1 MKSNLRCGTAALAI
15 MGMWIAPCAAQ
26 GIEQGDSR
34 AETDAALSAPASTA
48 QDAAAPQGGG
58 TAADGSTSSSSSQAD
73 VPAITQADRSEKDAT
88 DQPRDT
94 SAEAQ
99 ELLTGKPSPTKEA
112 AARAKDGRG
121 QSGDGPR
128 VSNTSG
134 RLEGDLVVVGLK
146 ESAATARNAKRKA
159 SQIVDVVLAQ
169 DIGKLPDRNVT
180 EAISRL
186 PGVQITRERGEGA
199 NVRIRGLSNVM
210 TTVNGSQTFSG
221 NDRGAALNLV
231 PSDLVAAVEV
241 FKTRTPDQIEGSQT
255 GVVNITMRRP
265 TDFKNGST
273 YTLNAGVD
281 YADQVGRYNPNVSA
295 IVAHTGD
302 TAIGRMGFLV
312 NGSFTY
318 FRYNEGRRINGF
330 PGRIGDT
337 RQIVEPSTTP
347 SDIFMPATV
356 NFASADGWTRRAA
369 LSISTDW
376 APTDQLRVIVEGGF
390 SNNRRY
396 YTDSNFDMYLFDPL
410 QRLSNIVLNDDGRS
424 VKSVSV
430 DGPAPIGPGRQS
442 LDGEQRNYNARLQ
455 AEYKTERFE
464 AVGWINYQRSN
475 DEYDNLYHWTRFNQ
489 SPGYDV
495 VFNTDKDPRG
505 GPDITFK
512 GVDLLDPAN
521 YRYVDGFAQGR
532 GYGLSREIEAKADL
546 KLNTFGNFIDYFK
559 FGYRYATRNYANN
572 NGGRSWGELRVPI
585 SSLPG
590 YELTQ
595 VPRGFVGTGAAS
607 NASWLMGSAA
617 SFRQAFPT
625 FISLIDDIDPVLTG
639 LKPRY
644 DWWAFFSGS
653 ESSHAAY
660 GMAHY
665 NVKLLFPIDGVVGVR
680 VVNQMNALSGVQ
692 NVIGNVV
699 EDGITRIEETRS
711 PVASD
716 GNFLDVMPSANAVI
730 HFTKNLQ
737 LRLAYTRDV
746 GRPSVFDLNPV
757 VTYDITNG
765 GQPRGSGGNP
775 NLGPVTTTKYD
786 ASLEW
791 YFGSAG
797 SVSLAVWQWDQNGFL
812 ARRALPETLPQGIGN
827 PNVPALVDRWRNLGR
842 GRHRG
847 IEGAATTF
855 FTFLPGILK
864 SFGASVNGTL
874 NITRQAYP
882 VFDAEENA
890 SYVYGPYLY
899 VSKYVYNLQGFFEKS
914 GLNVRVAYNWQSRQQ
929 IQRVA
934 DNPFANRYLDP
945 IDRLDMSVSYDISK
959 NLSASVQANNLTRSG
974 GQVYYGSRDFPE
986 YIGYFSREYSARMTL
1001 RF

>member
-1 MKSNLRCGTAALAI
+1 MKAKLRCGAAALAI

-26 GIEQGDSR
+26 DVAQGAAQQDARVEADPALPDQVPTTRDAASPQEGAAGSGDSTPPT
-34 AETDAALSAPASTA
+34 AEVPPA
-48 QDAAAPQGGG
+48 
-58 TAADGSTSSSSSQAD
+58 
-73 VPAITQADRSEKDAT
+73 TQAEPTAKDAE
-88 DQPRDT
+88 DRPRDP

-99 ELLTGKPSPTKEA
+99 ELLTGKASPAKEA
-112 AARAKDGRG
+112 AAKARSGRG
-121 QSGDGPR
+121 SSADGPR
-128 VSNTSG
+128 ASNTSG
-134 RLEGDLVVVGLK
+134 RLEGDIVVVGLK
-146 ESAATARNAKRKA
+146 ESAATARNAKRRA

-180 EAISRL
+180 EAISRV

-199 NVRIRGLSNVM
+199 EVRIRGLSNVM
-210 TTVNGSQTFSG
+210 TTVNGSQMFSG
-221 NDRGAALNLV
+221 SGRGASLNLI

-265 TDFKNGST
+265 TDFKTGST

-281 YADQVGRYNPNVSA
+281 YADQVGRYNPNFSA
-295 IVAHTGD
+295 IVSHTGD

-318 FRYNEGRRINGF
+318 FRYNEGRRINEF
-330 PGRIGDT
+330 PGRVGDS

-347 SDIFMPATV
+347 ADIFMP
-356 NFASADGWTRRAA
+356 FAVKFGSNDGWSRRAA

-376 APTDQLRVIVEGGF
+376 APSDQLRLIVEGGF

-396 YTDSNFDMYLFDPL
+396 FSDSNFDMYLFDPL
-410 QRLSNIVLNDDGRS
+410 QRLSNVVLNDDGRS

-442 LDGEQRNYNARLQ
+442 FDGEQRNYNARFQ
-455 AEYKTERFE
+455 AEYKTDRFE

-475 DEYDNLYHWTRFNQ
+475 DQYDSLYHWTRFNQ

-521 YRYVDGFAQGR
+521 YRYVDGFDQGR
-532 GYGLSREIEAKADL
+532 GYGFSREIEGKADL

-559 FGYRYATRNYANN
+559 FGYRYATRSYDNN
-572 NGGRSWGELRVPI
+572 NGGRSRGELRVPI

-590 YELTQ
+590 YELAQ
-595 VPRGFVGTGAAS
+595 VPRGLVGSSAGS
-607 NASWLMGSAA
+607 NASWLMGSAS
-617 SFRQAFPT
+617 SFRRAFPT
-625 FISLIDDIDPVLTG
+625 FISLIEDIDPPVLSG
-639 LKPRY
+639 VKPKFN
-644 DWWAFFSGS
+644 WWEFFRGT
-653 ESSHAAY
+653 ESSHAVY

-680 VVNQMNALSGVQ
+680 VVNPMNALSGVQ
-692 NVIGNVV
+692 RVVGNVV
-699 EDGITRIEETRS
+699 EDGITRIDEKRT
-711 PVASD
+711 VVTSD
-716 GNFLDVMPSANAVI
+716 GNFLDVMPSASAIV

-737 LRLAYTRDV
+737 LRLAYTHDV
-746 GRPSVFDLNPV
+746 GRPSVFELNPV
-757 VTYDITNG
+757 VTLNVSDAGRPSGN
-765 GQPRGSGGNP
+765 GGNP
-775 NLGPVTTTKYD
+775 NLGPVSTTKYD

-791 YFGSAG
+791 YFGTAG
-797 SVSLAVWQWDQNGFL
+797 SVSLAVWQWDQDGFL
-812 ARRALPETLPQGIGN
+812 ARRALPEAPPPGVGN
-827 PNVPALVDRWRNLGR
+827 PNVPILVDRWRNLGR

-847 IEGAATTF
+847 IEGSATTF

-874 NITRQAYP
+874 NITR
-882 VFDAEENA
+882 
-890 SYVYGPYLY
+890 
-899 VSKYVYNLQGFFEKS
+899 
-914 GLNVRVAYNWQSRQQ
+914 
-929 IQRVA
+929 
-934 DNPFANRYLDP
+934 
-945 IDRLDMSVSYDISK
+945 
-959 NLSASVQANNLTRSG
+959 
-974 GQVYYGSRDFPE
+974 
-986 YIGYFSREYSARMTL
+986 
-1001 RF
+1001 